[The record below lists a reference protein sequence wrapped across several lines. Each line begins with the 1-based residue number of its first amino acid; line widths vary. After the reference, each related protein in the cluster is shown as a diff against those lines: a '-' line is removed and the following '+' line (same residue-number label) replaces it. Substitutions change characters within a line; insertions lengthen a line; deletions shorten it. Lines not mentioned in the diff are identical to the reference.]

1 MHEIGKQN
9 ENGPAG
15 WQLERIV
22 EELRAARSEW
32 RSRSG
37 RPREQGGRELPSRRS
52 IEEIVERLAS
62 ALFPMRLGPNDLRD
76 ESEDFFVG
84 RTLDS
89 ALNALLIQARL
100 ELRYSARQRGEAED
114 GIEERAL
121 GIVRDFALALPLLRQ
136 LLDSDVLAAYQ
147 GDPAARSVDE
157 VLLCYP
163 GVLAIIH
170 HRMAH
175 HLYRAGLP
183 LVARIISEL
192 AHSATGIDIHALIEH
207 RKKAG
212 TINGFS
218 EAEAADKDEIL
229 TRDCEILIPAATENV
244 ITSRNADRIR
254 AKILCEGANG
264 PTTPAADAVLAD
276 KKTFIIPDILAN
288 AGGVT
293 TSYFEWVQHRMGY
306 FWTEAEVNQRLDH
319 IMTESFRDVVTYA
332 QNHSVNNRIAAY
344 MLAIDR
350 VAYTTRQRGMYA

>member
-1 MHEIGKQN
+1 
-9 ENGPAG
+9 
-15 WQLERIV
+15 
-22 EELRAARSEW
+22 
-32 RSRSG
+32 
-37 RPREQGGRELPSRRS
+37 
-52 IEEIVERLAS
+52 
-62 ALFPMRLGPNDLRD
+62 MRLGPNDLRD

-192 AHSATGIDIHALIEH
+192 AHSATGIDIHPGAQIGGSFFIDHGTGVVIGETAIIGEQVRIYQAVTLGAKRFTADETGQLHKGQPRHPIVEDEVVIY
-207 RKKAG
+207 AG
-212 TINGFS
+212 ATILGRVTIGKGSTIGGNVW
-218 EAEAADKDEIL
+218 L
-229 TRDCEILIPAATENV
+229 TRSVPPGSQISQASLQQQ
-244 ITSRNADRIR
+244 
-254 AKILCEGANG
+254 AN
-264 PTTPAADAVLAD
+264 DA
-276 KKTFIIPDILAN
+276 
-288 AGGVT
+288 G
-293 TSYFEWVQHRMGY
+293 
-306 FWTEAEVNQRLDH
+306 LD
-319 IMTESFRDVVTYA
+319 
-332 QNHSVNNRIAAY
+332 
-344 MLAIDR
+344 
-350 VAYTTRQRGMYA
+350 